1 MEEDKGQAVVRRRR
15 ALRNGYLLLLLPL
28 KAAVSSPPSS
38 PVPQIVPAEGMGA
51 APLPRPLCSA
61 HTGKARI
68 QHVGP
73 EYLDLAPSAQ
83 EVSAGASL

>member
-1 MEEDKGQAVVRRRR
+1 MEEDKGRAVVRRCR
-15 ALRNGYLLLLLPL
+15 ALRNGYLLLPL
-28 KAAVSSPPSS
+28 KAAISSPPSS

-51 APLPRPLCSA
+51 AALPRLLCSA

-83 EVSAGASL
+83 EASTGASL